1 MSLSFIEEV
10 MLCSMFL
17 KFFLIL
23 RPVTCTGTQLACG
36 QEPLT
41 STLILCAYTPLYSD
55 PSWRKAPYGP
65 TEPATNRLLS
75 PGGKIPTRRQS
86 VRKNSAHVEFF
97 SRKGCRLLPGRKV
110 STVSLARWTPDISSS
125 LASSQLTPRWLMN
138 PWTLAWYVA
147 VVMTSAPLRRN
158 LLVFGSFH

>member
-1 MSLSFIEEV
+1 MIQGDKYKSSLQIFIYRNVSKHSPTLLNLSHKMSLSFIEEV

-110 STVSLARWTPDISSS
+110 STVSLAR
-125 LASSQLTPRWLMN
+125 
-138 PWTLAWYVA
+138 
-147 VVMTSAPLRRN
+147 
-158 LLVFGSFH
+158 